1 MYFMP
6 YLFLKNL
13 NNQDLWAEIFEIAAI
28 SMFGKL
34 LA

>member
-6 YLFLKNL
+6 LLFKNL
-13 NNQDLWAEIFEIAAI
+13 KNQDLRAESFEIAAI
-28 SMFGKL
+28 SMFGNL